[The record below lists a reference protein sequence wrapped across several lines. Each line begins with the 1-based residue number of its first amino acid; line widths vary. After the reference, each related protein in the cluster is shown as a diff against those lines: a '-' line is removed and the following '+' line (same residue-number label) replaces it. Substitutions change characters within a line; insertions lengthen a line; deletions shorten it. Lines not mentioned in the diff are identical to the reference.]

1 MARQEQQIKTKLL
14 YFIKTYRYCGFSYKK
29 KNRTKLSCRFVINSP
44 FNGLPW
50 WPSLWMNQED
60 LKILHQ
66 LPLLY
71 RQPCWTCS
79 MGASATWLDLC
90 VCKSPEKVQVFF
102 AHYWNRGRNFLQSYS
117 VADLRIRILLV
128 LFMHFSREM
137 NWVCFLCVFF
147 FKYFPFCMHGGH
159 NLMPKCNVEKRHW
172 VSNAFVCI

>member
-1 MARQEQQIKTKLL
+1 MINFMARQEQQIKTKFL
-14 YFIKTYRYCGFSYKK
+14 YFIKTYRFCGFSYKK

-44 FNGLPW
+44 FNGVPW

-71 RQPCWTCS
+71 RQPCWNCS

-102 AHYWNRGRNFLQSYS
+102 AHYWNRGSNFLQSYS

-147 FKYFPFCMHGGH
+147 SNTFLSACMEVITW
-159 NLMPKCNVEKRHW
+159 CQ
-172 VSNAFVCI
+172 NAM

>member
-1 MARQEQQIKTKLL
+1 MKPASGHENISQMINFMARQEQQIKTKFL
-14 YFIKTYRYCGFSYKK
+14 YFIKTYRFCGFSYKK

-71 RQPCWTCS
+71 RQPCWSCS

-90 VCKSPEKVQVFF
+90 VCKSPEKVQVFLLITGTGGVIF
-102 AHYWNRGRNFLQSYS
+102 FNPIQLQT
-117 VADLRIRILLV
+117 
-128 LFMHFSREM
+128 
-137 NWVCFLCVFF
+137 
-147 FKYFPFCMHGGH
+147 
-159 NLMPKCNVEKRHW
+159 
-172 VSNAFVCI
+172 